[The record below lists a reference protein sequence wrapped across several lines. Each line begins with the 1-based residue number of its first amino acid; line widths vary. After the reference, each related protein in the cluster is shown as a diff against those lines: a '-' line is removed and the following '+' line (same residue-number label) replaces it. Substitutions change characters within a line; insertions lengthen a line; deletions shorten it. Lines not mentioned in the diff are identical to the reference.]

1 MGGNLPFVPGVYTP
15 NSTIAE
21 MILRAGE
28 ARAQSQQQAGRD
40 LSDSVQNIGNTI
52 GGALR
57 EGAARRSE
65 QQAQGAISAGMA
77 SPDTFEATVSKIK
90 DPIAAAK
97 ARKGFAEAQEAA
109 SRIAD
114 RHAQTAQEL
123 ARTQALQQA
132 NVQANTDD
140 VGTILAN
147 VQDHLTDLDGGIGA
161 AKFAIGIMVDKK
173 LPNAQAFA
181 SALAPLDT
189 AFQQA
194 QASQDPAQIQAVTAK
209 AKEAIA
215 RVVSQG
221 MVGVSPKRMSEI
233 TANRTGKFVP
243 IGKEGLYNTVTK
255 ETIGG
260 GPEPITPQ
268 QAATNAAAAAR
279 LAEEQRHNRAT
290 EGAGE
295 AAPTLT
301 PAGMDIAAEMFAKT
315 GTLPPM
321 GMGKAGATVR
331 QAIINRA
338 AVLHP
343 GLDVATAK
351 AGYGA
356 DSGSLKKL
364 QSQTDAVS
372 AFETT
377 ANKNA
382 KLLDEILAKVPNAGA
397 SFFNRPVRAF
407 ESALGSEDLSR
418 FKTLRQSV
426 ANEYGRIISNPSL
439 TGTLSDSSRK
449 EAETLLDPNA
459 QTGAIVSALKAL
471 SEEAANRHTSYQG
484 QLDAIKGRM
493 TGKAPA
499 PIAEPSTVVAPA
511 ATGGGLDAFLAKFG
525 NQ

>member
-1 MGGNLPFVPGVYTP
+1 MGGNLPFVPGVYNTQ
-15 NSTIAE
+15 NTIAE

-233 TANRTGKFVP
+233 TANRTGKFIP
-243 IGKEGLYNTVTK
+243 MGKEGIFNTVTK

-268 QAATNAAAAAR
+268 QAATNAAAADR
-279 LAEEQRHNRAT
+279 LAEEKRHNLAA
-290 EGAGE
+290 EGKAKE
-295 AAPTLT
+295 PKWT
-301 PAGMDIAAEMFAKT
+301 PAEDANGNPILMDTASGETKPFPAGVVPKPGVTESNRIAAAKDA
-315 GTLPPM
+315 LEASSEI
-321 GMGKAGATVR
+321 K
-331 QAIINRA
+331 
-338 AVLHP
+338 
-343 GLDVATAK
+343 D
-351 AGYGA
+351 Y
-356 DSGSLKKL
+356 LKKPEVL
-364 QSQTDAVS
+364 
-372 AFETT
+372 
-377 ANKNA
+377 
-382 KLLDEILAKVPNAGA
+382 
-397 SFFNRPVRAF
+397 
-407 ESALGSEDLSR
+407 
-418 FKTLRQSV
+418 
-426 ANEYGRIISNPSL
+426 
-439 TGTLSDSSRK
+439 
-449 EAETLLDPNA
+449 
-459 QTGAIVSALKAL
+459 
-471 SEEAANRHTSYQG
+471 
-484 QLDAIKGRM
+484 
-493 TGKAPA
+493 
-499 PIAEPSTVVAPA
+499 A
-511 ATGGGLDAFLAKFG
+511 ATGPFVGRYNSLLEAAGAGNVYAKELVGKLKGYSALQPAVHSFRATKFADQINEFLTTKQTPEALLAGIKG
-525 NQ
+525 IDSAVRIVKDRGRPDTAQDDPLGIR